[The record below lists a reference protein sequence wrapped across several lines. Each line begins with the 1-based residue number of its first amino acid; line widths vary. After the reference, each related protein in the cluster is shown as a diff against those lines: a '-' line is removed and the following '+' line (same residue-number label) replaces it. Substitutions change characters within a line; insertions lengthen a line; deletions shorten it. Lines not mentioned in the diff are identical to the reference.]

1 MNLANTQ
8 QNVHSLLREKKHP
21 LYIFFEFKELKL
33 VLLMLVTICAIVVAL

>member
-8 QNVHSLLREKKHP
+8 QNVHSLLREKNI
-21 LYIFFEFKELKL
+21 LCIFFEFKELKL